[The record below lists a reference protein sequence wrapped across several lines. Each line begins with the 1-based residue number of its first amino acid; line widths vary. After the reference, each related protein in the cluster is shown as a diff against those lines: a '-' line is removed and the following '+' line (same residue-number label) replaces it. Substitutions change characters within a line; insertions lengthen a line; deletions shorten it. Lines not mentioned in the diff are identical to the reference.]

1 MSSCLALASALV
13 SWRLEVRRQRGVKL
27 GSCGK
32 QHLPCLALGSALCF
46 GQRAQF
52 LVVCGGARR
61 WALKP
66 VIACAQDLPAAERA
80 LHDGITDPRIPPT
93 RLPTHRTASVCRFAC
108 MLEMRWW

>member
-52 LVVCGGARR
+52 LGVCGGARR

-66 VIACAQDLPAAERA
+66 VIACLGTG
-80 LHDGITDPRIPPT
+80 LTGCG
-93 RLPTHRTASVCRFAC
+93 ASLAR
-108 MLEMRWW
+108 RHY